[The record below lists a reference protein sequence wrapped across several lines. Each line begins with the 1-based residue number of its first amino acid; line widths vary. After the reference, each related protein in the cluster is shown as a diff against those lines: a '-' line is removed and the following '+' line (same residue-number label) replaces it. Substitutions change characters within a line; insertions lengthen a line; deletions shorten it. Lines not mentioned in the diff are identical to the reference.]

1 MYSAD
6 GKNFRKSK
14 DIKIDLESKLNSA
27 LANLIRIN
35 IENAILL
42 KDDLIKS
49 KNLEESQKII
59 KNMAIE
65 YKSLE
70 SWYQEEVAEK
80 ESAWNK
86 MEGFQ
91 KTVSH

>member
-14 DIKIDLESKLNSA
+14 DIKIDLEAKLNSA

-70 SWYQEEVAEK
+70 SWYQEEMAEK

>member
-14 DIKIDLESKLNSA
+14 DIKIDLEAKLNSA

>member
-14 DIKIDLESKLNSA
+14 DIKIDLEAKLNSA

-70 SWYQEEVAEK
+70 SWYQEEVTEK
-80 ESAWNK
+80 ENAWNK